1 MEHEELLIEL
11 KAHELEEKQT
21 TLDRKRLEDEIRRRL
36 DAKLGLEEQ
45 IRDVELRRALR
56 AAEEEE
62 FHLEQQRL
70 VAEQDRLELLTREA
84 QRSKKLENQ
93 RALRDLLER
102 REASRK
108 AQIAQLIQEHNDLI
122 ELEKRRY
129 FFARFSDLFSRAKPY
144 VKTKRRHFPFRHTG
158 KRFSNANACEFCSGM
173 LTTSL
178 DSCHASCSKRICSTI
193 KNIRN
198 RKWAGPLFCLAVCVY
213 SGISAHTAYAEF
225 QLNRKSYSAT
235 MRMRLTL
242 NKIINKNPENEPPH
256 NSLPNNNAS
265 NTINSVR

>member
-1 MEHEELLIEL
+1 MEL

-56 AAEEEE
+56 AAEEEA
-62 FHLEQQRL
+62 FRLEQQRL

-129 FFARFSDLFSRAKPY
+129 FCAPLTDLFPSHRAQ
-144 VKTKRRHFPFRHTG
+144 TKRCPFPFRPHRQEIFERERLRILQRHADDIIG
-158 KRFSNANACEFCSGM
+158 FLPRELLEANM
-173 LTTSL
+173 
-178 DSCHASCSKRICSTI
+178 
-193 KNIRN
+193 
-198 RKWAGPLFCLAVCVY
+198 
-213 SGISAHTAYAEF
+213 
-225 QLNRKSYSAT
+225 
-235 MRMRLTL
+235 
-242 NKIINKNPENEPPH
+242 
-256 NSLPNNNAS
+256 
-265 NTINSVR
+265 